1 VDRNNDG
8 IDNDGRLFI
17 YYGAPPNFT
26 DCSSADS
33 ASIDTN
39 QSGENMIGKPDLRY
53 DTSQWAG
60 GTFYDTYTHAKTLAN
75 NDPVKRASLVLDS
88 GWAGDQRLTLGS
100 ATVNDNTFT
109 PPAASPL
116 TQTCTLP
123 PADIRVTKVSGTLP
137 LGLVNEPISIQPADT
152 NGHFRIVDC
161 KYMYNLATSSL
172 SGQGRYE
179 VEAVINGNTV
189 GGAAYFSLK

>member
-1 VDRNNDG
+1 V
-8 IDNDGRLFI
+8 I
-17 YYGAPPNFT
+17 
-26 DCSSADS
+26 
-33 ASIDTN
+33 
-39 QSGENMIGKPDLRY
+39 
-53 DTSQWAG
+53 
-60 GTFYDTYTHAKTLAN
+60 
-75 NDPVKRASLVLDS
+75 RASLVLDS
-88 GWAGDQRLTLGS
+88 GWGGDQRLTLSS

-109 PPAASPL
+109 PPAASSL
-116 TQTCTLP
+116 TQTCNLP

-179 VEAVINGNTV
+179 VEAVINGNAV
-189 GGAAYFSLK
+189 DGAAYFSLK